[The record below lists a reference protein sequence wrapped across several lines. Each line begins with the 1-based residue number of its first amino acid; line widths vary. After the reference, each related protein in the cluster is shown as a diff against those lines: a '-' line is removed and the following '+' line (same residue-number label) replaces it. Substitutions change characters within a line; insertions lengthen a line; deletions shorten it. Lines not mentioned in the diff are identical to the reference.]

1 MSWMMGKVTAV
12 ILAAGKGTRMRSAR
26 HKVLHEVCGITLL
39 ECVIEAVQNA
49 EIPEIMVVVGD
60 KKEEVKDSLKGVSVK
75 IVEQREQLG
84 TAHAVLSA
92 SHLLS
97 GLTDV
102 VMVLNGDAPLVKT
115 QTLKRLIAAHGEAD
129 ADLTL
134 LTAFLDRPEGYGRIL
149 RVDHRRIKGI
159 IEESEASA
167 EELQIKEINVGM
179 YAFKVKSLLEGL
191 SEIAPRNKK
200 GEFYLTDIISIFY
213 RKGKKIEGLES
224 INTTEV
230 LGINT
235 QGELAAV
242 NQIRRDEIVRY
253 FMDKGITIVDPA
265 STFIENRVE
274 IGEGTKVYPFTY
286 ICKNVVI
293 GQRCC
298 IGPFA
303 YIKADVKIEDDV
315 EVSGMMNKTGLF
327 SRIEG

>member
-26 HKVLHEVCGITLL
+26 PKVLHEVCGTTLL

-49 EIPEIMVVVGD
+49 EIPEIIVVVGD

-115 QTLKRLIAAHGEAD
+115 QTLKRLIAAHREAD

-179 YAFKVKSLLEGL
+179 YVFKVKSLLEGL